1 MRDLRK
7 IFRVCVALRLELKT
21 LAICDNNELKTV
33 KDLNPEVI
41 SYVGGA

>member
-7 IFRVCVALRLELKT
+7 IFRVPFALRLDLKT

-33 KDLNPEVI
+33 KGLTQELFHK
-41 SYVGGA
+41 